1 MSATVQVTID
11 AHDPR
16 ALSVF
21 WKEVLG
27 YVHPAPP
34 GTPTAPVPPRRI
46 PPKRRA
52 PRERTPPGA
61 EPAPGEDPLSA

>member
-1 MSATVQVTID
+1 MSATVQITFDV
-11 AHDPR
+11 HDPR
-16 ALSVF
+16 TVSLF

-34 GTPTAPVPPRRI
+34 G
-46 PPKRRA
+46 
-52 PRERTPPGA
+52 A

>member
-1 MSATVQVTID
+1 MSATAQVTID

-34 GTPTAPVPPRRI
+34 G
-46 PPKRRA
+46 
-52 PRERTPPGA
+52 A